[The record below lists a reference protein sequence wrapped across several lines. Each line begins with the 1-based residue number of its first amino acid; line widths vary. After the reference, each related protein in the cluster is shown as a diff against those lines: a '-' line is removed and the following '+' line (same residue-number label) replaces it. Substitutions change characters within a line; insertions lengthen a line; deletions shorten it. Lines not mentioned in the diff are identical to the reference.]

1 MTLVFQEAR
10 MSLSMD
16 AAFAADVKDHYGKY
30 LGTFQSEHRQVRAD
44 VFREGEWLVAHV
56 SFPTG
61 LDLAQVKDKYLGELQ
76 SFAKEQGLDG
86 RLRIA
91 LS

>member
-1 MTLVFQEAR
+1 VPIQI
-10 MSLSMD
+10 D
-16 AAFAADVKDHYGKY
+16 AAFAADVRDHYGKY

-44 VFREGEWLVAHV
+44 VFKEGDWLVAHV

-61 LDLAQVKDKYLGELQ
+61 LDIAQVKDKYLGELQ
-76 SFAKEQGLDG
+76 SFAKEQGFDG
-86 RLRIA
+86 KLRMM

>member
-1 MTLVFQEAR
+1 MPLQI
-10 MSLSMD
+10 D

-30 LGTFQSEHRQVRAD
+30 IGTFQSEHRQVRAD
-44 VFREGEWLVAHV
+44 VFKEGDWLVAHV

-61 LDLAQVKDKYLGELQ
+61 LDIAQVKDKYLSELQ
-76 SFAKEQGLDG
+76 SFAKEQGFDG
-86 RLRIA
+86 KLRMA

>member
-1 MTLVFQEAR
+1 MPLQI
-10 MSLSMD
+10 D

-30 LGTFQSEHRQVRAD
+30 IGTFQSEHRQVRAD
-44 VFREGEWLVAHV
+44 VFKEGDWLVAHV

-61 LDLAQVKDKYLGELQ
+61 LDIAQVKDKYLSELQ
-76 SFAKEQGLDG
+76 SFAKEQGFDG
-86 RLRIA
+86 KLIMA

>member
-1 MTLVFQEAR
+1 MPLQI
-10 MSLSMD
+10 D

-30 LGTFQSEHRQVRAD
+30 IGTFQSEHRQVRAD
-44 VFREGEWLVAHV
+44 VFKEGDWLVAHI

-61 LDLAQVKDKYLGELQ
+61 LDIAQVKDKYLSELQ
-76 SFAKEQGLDG
+76 SFAKEQGFDG
-86 RLRIA
+86 KLRMA

>member
-1 MTLVFQEAR
+1 MFQEIL
-10 MSLSMD
+10 MPTLID
-16 AAFAADVKDHYGKY
+16 AAFAADVRDHYAKY
-30 LGTFQSEHRQVRAD
+30 MGPFQSEHRQVRAD

-61 LDLAQVKDKYLGELQ
+61 LDLAQVKDKYLSELQ
-76 SFAKEQGLDG
+76 SFAKEQGFDG
-86 RLRIA
+86 KLRMA